1 MPLRRV
7 PSADL
12 QRFPNRCGRGIRHGV
27 TGFLAGCA
35 GRTRVLC
42 HEPNPESCCCA
53 GRLNRRRSQKGTN
66 RMKFYVRLF
75 SLNLKGQMQYKFS
88 FFLSCL
94 GQFITAFTSFFS
106 IRFIFLQI
114 DTVGEFT
121 YGQVLLCFSVM
132 MLSFSIGEAV
142 GGGLSM
148 SAVQKI
154 TSPEQNTRKFLLRA
168 IDCLINDIYY
178 LLGLR

>member
-1 MPLRRV
+1 
-7 PSADL
+7 
-12 QRFPNRCGRGIRHGV
+12 
-27 TGFLAGCA
+27 
-35 GRTRVLC
+35 
-42 HEPNPESCCCA
+42 
-53 GRLNRRRSQKGTN
+53 
-66 RMKFYVRLF
+66 MKFYVRLF
-75 SLNLKGQMQYKFS
+75 SLNLKSQMQYKFS

-94 GQFITAFTSFFS
+94 GQFITAF
-106 IRFIFLQI
+106 IFLQI

-121 YGQVLLCFSVM
+121 YGQVLFCFSVM